1 MEFRRLLILD
11 CRLRLVVIFHLVF
24 PDRLSSSNQRF
35 RSKLKDPAIRT
46 LQPEIIFIIL
56 LQLPSQV
63 GAKLQRFYPIDMIGE
78 TYHIPMIVC
87 TFAIHF
93 RRLKPSHPQEY

>member
-1 MEFRRLLILD
+1 MENECLSVSSTVD
-11 CRLRLVVIFHLVF
+11 F
-24 PDRLSSSNQRF
+24 P
-35 RSKLKDPAIRT
+35 LKPSA
-46 LQPEIIFIIL
+46 L

-63 GAKLQRFYPIDMIGE
+63 GAKLQRSYPFDMIGE

-93 RRLKPSHPQEY
+93 RRLKSSHPQKY